1 MLIALCHRLDKLRV
15 VGVVGV
21 AFIAVV
27 INVAPVGGY
36 ASSIYSRSTP
46 SNVRGA
52 SQRRR
57 P

>member
-1 MLIALCHRLDKLRV
+1 MIVLHHHLDKLRV

-21 AFIAVV
+21 MVAVV
-27 INVAPVGGY
+27 VLIVAPVGGH
-36 ASSIYSRSTP
+36 ASGIRSSSTP

-52 SQRRR
+52 SQRQR